1 MHGQLIVIA
10 RLEEIDPIFMDDIDD
25 PVLLGQPPRP
35 RTRED
40 VLQRLGFADAGE
52 RISQNGLD
60 EVQSPQSD
68 SAINLDPVPE
78 IFPKLRLKDGDPLAP
93 A

>member
-1 MHGQLIVIA
+1 VIA
-10 RLEEIDPIFMDDIDD
+10 GLKEIDPLFANDIDD
-25 PVLLGQPPRP
+25 PVLLGQPPCP

-40 VLQRLGFADAGE
+40 VFQWLGLANTSKG
-52 RISQNGLD
+52 ISQDGLD
-60 EVQSPQSD
+60 EVQSAQSNL
-68 SAINLDPVPE
+68 AVNLDPVPE